1 MRGIDSKMRVPM
13 LPSREIR
20 RVLLV
25 RLSALGDVVN
35 TLPAVSAVREAF
47 PRALIGYIVEDRCRD
62 VVAGHP
68 AIDRVYVFPRRRWQ
82 RDFLRL
88 WRWGTLLSEITSF
101 FRAIRAER
109 FDVALDFQGNL
120 KGALHAWLSG
130 SRERIGFARGHCSEL
145 NWLFSTVRVRPATEF
160 RVEKFLSLLA
170 PLGISPARP
179 HYVLPRSEESRSRA
193 GRFLRDLGWP
203 EGDYIVLHP
212 GTSEFGKI
220 KRWPLDRFGALARRL
235 AAEGNRVLVVWGPG
249 ERGMADAIAAEGG
262 PGVRIAMETRSI
274 LDLAELIAGARVFVG
289 ADSGPL
295 HLASAVG
302 VRSVALFGPK
312 DPKVYGPY
320 NPLGR
325 VVYNP
330 NGAGTGSMEAITVED
345 AHAAVASVGTLEPS

>member
-1 MRGIDSKMRVPM
+1 M
-13 LPSREIR
+13 LPPR
-20 RVLLV
+20 RILLI

-47 PRALIGYIVEDRCRD
+47 PKARLGFVVEDRCRD
-62 VVAGHP
+62 VVVGHP
-68 AIDRVYVFPRRRWQ
+68 ALDRVYVYPRKRWQ
-82 RDFLRL
+82 SDFFRF
-88 WRWGTLLSEITSF
+88 WRWDRLVKEVTAF
-101 FRAIRAER
+101 FREIRGER
-109 FDVALDFQGNL
+109 YDVALDFQGNL

-130 SRERIGFARGHCSEL
+130 SPERIGFARGYCNEL
-145 NWLFSTVRVRPATEF
+145 NWLFSTVRVRPPTEY
-160 RVEKFLSLLA
+160 RVEKFLSLLG
-170 PLGISPARP
+170 PLGIAPARP
-179 HYVLPRSEESRSRA
+179 HYVLPRSEESKSRA
-193 GRFLRDLGWP
+193 RRFLADIGWP

-220 KRWPLDRFGALARRL
+220 KRWPIDRFGALARRL
-235 AAEGNRVLVVWGPG
+235 AKEGHRVLVVWGPG

-262 PGVRIAMETRSI
+262 KGVRIAMETRSI

-312 DPKVYGPY
+312 DPAIYGPY

-325 VVYNP
+325 VVYKP
-330 NGAGTGSMEAITVED
+330 NGAGLASMEAITVED
-345 AHAAVASVGTLEPS
+345 AYAAVAPVATPEPS

>member
-1 MRGIDSKMRVPM
+1 MRWLMIPA
-13 LPSREIR
+13 REIR
-20 RVLLV
+20 RILLV

-35 TLPAVSAVREAF
+35 TLPAVSAVREAYPSARLGF
-47 PRALIGYIVEDRCRD
+47 IVEDRCRD

-68 AIDRVYVFPRRRWQ
+68 ALDRVYVYPRRRWQ
-82 RDFLRL
+82 SDFFRF
-88 WRWGTLLSEITSF
+88 WRWGRLVSEVAAF
-101 FRAIRAER
+101 FRQIRAER
-109 FDVALDFQGNL
+109 YDVALDFQGNF

-130 SRERIGFARGHCSEL
+130 SPERIGFARGHCNEL
-145 NWLFSTVRVRPATEF
+145 NWLFSTLRVRPTTEY

-170 PLGISPARP
+170 PLGIKPARP

-193 GRFLRDLGWP
+193 RRFLSELGWE

-220 KRWPLDRFGALARRL
+220 KRWPVDRFGALAHRL
-235 AAEGNRVLVVWGPG
+235 RKEGHRVLVVWGPG
-249 ERGMADAIAAEGG
+249 ERGMADAIAEAGG
-262 PGVRIAMETRSI
+262 PGVRVAMETRSI

-295 HLASAVG
+295 HIASAVG

-312 DPKVYGPY
+312 DPAVYGPY

-325 VVYNP
+325 VVYKP
-330 NGAGTGSMEAITVED
+330 DGAGPASMEAITVDD
-345 AHAAVASVGTLEPS
+345 AHAAVASVGALEPS